1 MARIVT
7 PLTVLKIDASDPKN
21 KEYTLFDGDGLM
33 LVIKSDGT
41 KTWIYRFKSPED
53 GKDKKITIGKYLPKN
68 RGVSLKEARDERDL
82 FKTQLKEG
90 IVPIG
95 KKKAK
100 IIEKIKIDVESDKQI
115 TKIVDDFFAYQT
127 TVLKRDAVHLQKQ
140 KRRMEMYILPFV
152 AVNIDEISKQEIA
165 KCVTSIDA
173 KLNETAHRVLTLC
186 GQIWSWACDNGRV
199 DHNVIA
205 DINRKHLL
213 APQKKDNHYPTITD
227 AKRIKELLLAIQ
239 DYSGDPSTRFA
250 LRLAPYMGL
259 RPHNIRLA
267 EWSEFDFKNKIW
279 DIPAEKMK
287 TKRRHLMPLTQ
298 SMIEIV
304 MMAAPYS
311 KHRSHYLFPSPTDPT
326 KPLSNNTLNYG
337 LKRLGFGEEIVAHG
351 FRGMFST
358 LANENRNIENGH
370 NTDRDI
376 IEFHLAH
383 TVQSK
388 VAEAYNHA
396 AYIEQRRE
404 LVQWWS
410 DYLDKLKT
418 KSLINKEMN

>member
-68 RGVSLKEARDERDL
+68 KGVSLKEARDERDL

-115 TKIVDDFFAYQT
+115 SNIVDDFFAYQT
-127 TVLKRDAVHLQKQ
+127 TVLKQDAVHLKKQ
-140 KRRMEMYILPFV
+140 KRRLEMYVLPFV

-165 KCVTSIDA
+165 KCVTNIDP
-173 KLNETAHRVLTLC
+173 KLNETAHRILTLC

-199 DHNVIA
+199 EHNVIA

-227 AKRIKELLLAIQ
+227 AKRIKELLFAIQ
-239 DYSGDPSTRFA
+239 DYSGDPSTKFA

-259 RPHNIRLA
+259 RPQNIRLA
-267 EWSEFDFKNKIW
+267 EWSEFDLENKIW

-287 TKRRHLMPLTQ
+287 TKRRHLMPLTE

-326 KPLSNNTLNYG
+326 KPLSNNTL
-337 LKRLGFGEEIVAHG
+337 
-351 FRGMFST
+351 RG
-358 LANENRNIENGH
+358 
-370 NTDRDI
+370 
-376 IEFHLAH
+376 
-383 TVQSK
+383 
-388 VAEAYNHA
+388 
-396 AYIEQRRE
+396 
-404 LVQWWS
+404 
-410 DYLDKLKT
+410 
-418 KSLINKEMN
+418 